1 MAKLTENNSSV
12 DKNSGAVMFH
22 KSPELQELLKLKQE
36 VKDIHKEINDLNN
49 KLDTILKLL
58 KGGRKYG

>member
-36 VKDIHKEINDLNN
+36 VKEVHKELNDLNN
-49 KLDTILKLL
+49 KLDTILEVL

>member
-49 KLDTILKLL
+49 KLDTILELL

>member
-36 VKDIHKEINDLNN
+36 VKDIHKEMNDLNN
-49 KLDTILKLL
+49 KLDTILELL

>member
-36 VKDIHKEINDLNN
+36 VKDILKEINDLNN
-49 KLDTILKLL
+49 KLDTILELL

>member
-36 VKDIHKEINDLNN
+36 VKEVHKELNDLNN
-49 KLDTILKLL
+49 KLDTILELL